1 MNGKRTYLGTFELEE
16 DAALAWDIVARAL
29 GRPTTD
35 LNLPNRPPSDAS
47 QSAYGVAAALAEI
60 SGGPK
65 PQKKEASSAYTGVS
79 WHKQCKKWQA
89 QATVSGTARE
99 RDVTSSLCVLTSID
113 LCRHRWMESK
123 CTSALSS

>member
-1 MNGKRTYLGTFELEE
+1 MCLGTFELEE
-16 DAALAWDIVARAL
+16 DAALAWDIVGRAL

-79 WHKQCKKWQA
+79 WNKQRKKWEA
-89 QATVSGTARE
+89 DATVSGTARE
-99 RDVTSSLCVLTSID
+99 RDVTCYLCVLTSF
-113 LCRHRWMESK
+113 
-123 CTSALSS
+123 

>member
-1 MNGKRTYLGTFELEE
+1 MYLGTFELEE

-35 LNLPNRPPSDAS
+35 LNLPNRTPSDAS

-65 PQKKEASSAYTGVS
+65 PQKKKASSAYTGVC
-79 WHKQCKKWQA
+79 WDKECKKWQA
-89 QATVSGTARE
+89 TAKVSGTACE
-99 RDVTSSLCVLTSID
+99 RDVTCSLCVLTSF
-113 LCRHRWMESK
+113 
-123 CTSALSS
+123 

>member
-1 MNGKRTYLGTFELEE
+1 MALGTFELEE

-79 WHKQCKKWQA
+79 WNKQQCKKWKA
-89 QATVSGTARE
+89 DATVSGTARE
-99 RDVTSSLCVLTSID
+99 RDVAWSLRFS
-113 LCRHRWMESK
+113 H
-123 CTSALSS
+123 

>member
-1 MNGKRTYLGTFELEE
+1 MYLGHFELEE
-16 DAALAWDIVARAL
+16 DAALAWDVVARAL

-47 QSAYGVAAALAEI
+47 QSARGVAAALAEI

-79 WHKQCKKWQA
+79 WSKQCKKWMA
-89 QATVSGTARE
+89 HATVSGTACE
-99 RDVTSSLCVLTSID
+99 RDVACSSLRSHIF
-113 LCRHRWMESK
+113 
-123 CTSALSS
+123 

>member
-1 MNGKRTYLGTFELEE
+1 MCLGTFELEE
-16 DAALAWDIVARAL
+16 DAALAWDVVARAL
-29 GRPTTD
+29 GRPTPD

-79 WHKQCKKWQA
+79 WNKQCKKWKA
-89 QATVSGTARE
+89 SATVSGTACE
-99 RDVTSSLCVLTSID
+99 RDVTCSLCVLTSF
-113 LCRHRWMESK
+113 
-123 CTSALSS
+123 